1 MLLLTSQ
8 LQVSWKN
15 TQQMASQK
23 VPNATALSPFCVNV
37 CVTDYLRPPPTQISH
52 VETLIPNE
60 IMRWYLEWG
69 LEGVIKSEQE
79 PPDWICALIR
89 TGRRELAAC
98 LCSSLG
104 EGSVGR

>member
-1 MLLLTSQ
+1 MCYRLLE
-8 LQVSWKN
+8 
-15 TQQMASQK
+15 A
-23 VPNATALSPFCVNV
+23 PHP
-37 CVTDYLRPPPTQISH
+37 DSH